1 MINAPLVTRCS
12 NLLDEE
18 RSDGSPTEE
27 HFEDVPH
34 GHDWHLHCCACG
46 TLPGAPRNPA
56 LGVAHALAN
65 PIAKWAFVAT
75 NLGYFVSAAL
85 VLTGDPLPDGNFAFS
100 TVLCDSPAFFGTILL
115 VMAFVSTYWH
125 GAQCQLQMPRGCRWL
140 YAHGHLQSLSWLK
153 CLVVAD
159 VSCAALTVVVG
170 MSCFGPARLW
180 SWLAI
185 PFLVFLLARDAKAK
199 KQYIKYVYLHG
210 LWHLLSALATWAI
223 VLDGGLPFGW

>member
-1 MINAPLVTRCS
+1 MAGKS
-12 NLLDEE
+12 NRQVGL
-18 RSDGSPTEE
+18 
-27 HFEDVPH
+27 
-34 GHDWHLHCCACG
+34 CCCKFG
-46 TLPGAPRNPA
+46 LF
-56 LGVAHALAN
+56 L
-65 PIAKWAFVAT
+65 
-75 NLGYFVSAAL
+75 SAAL

-100 TVLCDSPAFFGTILL
+100 TVLCDSPAFFGDSACHGIREHLL
-115 VMAFVSTYWH
+115 AWRSMSAADATRMSLALCVRAFAVI
-125 GAQCQLQMPRGCRWL
+125 
-140 YAHGHLQSLSWLK
+140 SWLK